1 MELPGNLERYLKSN
15 ILYNVKCTVYKNA
28 TPIQERT
35 LNFGISIVFFVRKF
49 PKDMAG
55 YAIGNQIIRSG
66 TSIGANVEE
75 SQNAQSR
82 KDFIHGMTIALKE
95 ARETEYWLKIL
106 EQTKTFPANE
116 TVYLKNEVNE
126 LVKILTVIIKNS
138 KQNAKSIQG

>member
-1 MELPGNLERYLKSN
+1 
-15 ILYNVKCTVYKNA
+15 
-28 TPIQERT
+28 
-35 LNFGISIVFFVRKF
+35 
-49 PKDMAG
+49 MAG